1 MNARPLWSLAAALA
15 LAAPAHAQ
23 PARAPVQAIVPQTTA
38 TAPLLGRLFMSPE
51 RRQLLDRQR
60 LLDIRD
66 AAAGPETDKVEL
78 NGVVQRSSGRN
89 SVWINQRMQD
99 PDAGGV
105 RLQPGQPG
113 SARIEMEQ
121 TPAVQLRV
129 GESLNRSTQERK
141 PLVPPHAIQPGKK
154 P

>member
-1 MNARPLWSLAAALA
+1 MNVRYLWSLAAALA

-23 PARAPVQAIVPQTTA
+23 PAPAPVQATVQQAKA

-66 AAAGPETDKVEL
+66 AAGPETDKVEL

>member
-1 MNARPLWSLAAALA
+1 MNLRHLRSLAAALVFAA
-15 LAAPAHAQ
+15 LAPWSAAQTIPAPAPQAAAPA
-23 PARAPVQAIVPQTTA
+23 
-38 TAPLLGRLFMSPE
+38 LGRLFMSPE

-66 AAAGPETDKVEL
+66 AAGAETDKVEL

-99 PDAGGV
+99 PDAGGI

-121 TPAVQLRV
+121 TPAVELRV